1 MAGLCGLGTVPYWH
15 ARTLANA
22 ILSGKTGSQ
31 PVYFEYGDDLGL
43 LRQDGMKITGVK
55 GKVRLFNL
63 SVDPLEQDDLAEV
76 PYYEELVEEMKEEVL
91 GILNASKALGNE
103 IKP

>member
-1 MAGLCGLGTVPYWH
+1 
-15 ARTLANA
+15 
-22 ILSGKTGSQ
+22 
-31 PVYFEYGDDLGL
+31 
-43 LRQDGMKITGVK
+43 MKISGVK

-76 PYYEELVEEMKEEVL
+76 PYYQDLVEEMKQEVL
-91 GILNASKALGNE
+91 GILSASKALGNE

>member
-1 MAGLCGLGTVPYWH
+1 MV
-15 ARTLANA
+15 
-22 ILSGKTGSQ
+22 SGKTGVH

-55 GKVRLFNL
+55 GKPRLFNL

-76 PYYEELVEEMKEEVL
+76 PYYRDLVEEMKDEVL
-91 GILNASKALGNE
+91 RILNASKALGNE